1 MLKIQQYFKS
11 IEHIAAEEETSVPTP
26 QQQLPTKTENWRGAL
41 KDLRIDTEKKD
52 QVEQEDGELTPDSMS
67 SRLIDSAIGM
77 NDKKMSDFMFDR
89 MGSRV
94 STFAA

>member
-1 MLKIQQYFKS
+1 MRLD
-11 IEHIAAEEETSVPTP
+11 
-26 QQQLPTKTENWRGAL
+26 NWRAGL
-41 KDLRIDTEKKD
+41 KDLKIDTDRKD
-52 QVEQEDGELTPDSMS
+52 ELDIEDGELTPDSMS
-67 SRLIDSAIGM
+67 SRLLDSAIGM

>member
-1 MLKIQQYFKS
+1 
-11 IEHIAAEEETSVPTP
+11 
-26 QQQLPTKTENWRGAL
+26 L
-41 KDLRIDTEKKD
+41 KDLKIDTERKNELD
-52 QVEQEDGELTPDSMS
+52 FEDGELTPDSMS
-67 SRLIDSAIGM
+67 SRLVDSAIGM

>member
-1 MLKIQQYFKS
+1 
-11 IEHIAAEEETSVPTP
+11 
-26 QQQLPTKTENWRGAL
+26 
-41 KDLRIDTEKKD
+41 
-52 QVEQEDGELTPDSMS
+52 MS
-67 SRLIDSAIGM
+67 SRLVDSAIGM

>member
-1 MLKIQQYFKS
+1 MDNWRAGIKDLKINTDRK
-11 IEHIAAEEETSVPTP
+11 EE
-26 QQQLPTKTENWRGAL
+26 L
-41 KDLRIDTEKKD
+41 DY
-52 QVEQEDGELTPDSMS
+52 EDGELTPDSMS
-67 SRLIDSAIGM
+67 SRLVDSAIGM

>member
-1 MLKIQQYFKS
+1 MD
-11 IEHIAAEEETSVPTP
+11 
-26 QQQLPTKTENWRGAL
+26 NWRGAL

-52 QVEQEDGELTPDSMS
+52 QVEPDDGELTPDSMS
-67 SRLIDSAIGM
+67 SRLVDSAIGM
-77 NDKKMSDFMFDR
+77 SDKKMSDFMFDR